1 MKPHLSFVDASR
13 ALLDNGPAGPG
24 RVVQLDTFVAGT
36 DPVAVD
42 SYGVTLASWYGKTFE
57 GKQVGHIKWGG
68 QLGFGN
74 VESSMISEIA
84 V

>member
-1 MKPHLSFVDASR
+1 MELK
-13 ALLDNGPAGPG
+13 
-24 RVVQLDTFVAGT
+24 TFVAGT

-57 GKQVGHIKWGG
+57 GKQVKHIKVAGE
-68 QLGFGN
+68 LGFGN
-74 VESSMISEIA
+74 VESSMISEIT